1 MKSPIIY
8 LMAGLMMTMT
18 ACSNDETASE
28 PTEVPI
34 QLAAGIRGLSTR
46 AAQDIQGTMF
56 DKDEVVNVYIKE
68 IVPPAGEPGG
78 SYSNNAYR
86 YRVVDNEGAL
96 RPVSLSSP
104 YYPLNTN
111 KVAIT
116 AIYPQTVTN
125 SDVQAFS
132 VREDQSTKPDYKLCD
147 LMFSNNLDEQER
159 VATPVT
165 MIFRHMLCKINVNLS
180 VYNASDA
187 QLEGASVKL
196 QNVKKTITFN
206 GETGELTNARDNVTL
221 LTMTNNGRYAS
232 SAIIVPQTLEAQEFI
247 RIEMATSNDKMS
259 YVLPQRVKFE
269 SGKEYTFS
277 IQVRQDG
284 ILVGDYEIQNW
295 DDTPGAENPILQF
308 QN

>member
-1 MKSPIIY
+1 M
-8 LMAGLMMTMT
+8 
-18 ACSNDETASE
+18 
-28 PTEVPI
+28 
-34 QLAAGIRGLSTR
+34 
-46 AAQDIQGTMF
+46 
-56 DKDEVVNVYIKE
+56 VNVYIKE